1 MVLWMGCPKVTMAN
15 LLGLIEMLLTLLVL
29 TLLIIFTVFIGP
41 YFWKVSCK
49 NAASTSPTLVGLC
62 WHASYKYG
70 FDLFVA
76 DYRHRVPVRLFQVL
90 LLELCRGLVGL
101 FYKIFRGF

>member
-1 MVLWMGCPKVTMAN
+1 MGWLKVTIAN
-15 LLGLIEMLLTLLVL
+15 LLGLIERLLTLLVF

-49 NAASTSPTLVGLC
+49 NAASAALTFVRLRRD
-62 WHASYKYG
+62 ASYKYR
-70 FDLFVA
+70 FDFFVA

-90 LLELCRGLVGL
+90 LLELCRRFVSL
-101 FYKIFRGF
+101 FYKFFGGF